1 MVGGETIKLGVCVA
15 FIPYPHHSAEQQLC
29 FGSFYSSE
37 KLVIGQ
43 ISRGHMGRNMFTYSW
58 FFNIGVEQK
67 SGHID
72 VRVSQRKGRY
82 FVNVDISSGL
92 YSYSRMSKRV
102 LNRRF
107 V

>member
-1 MVGGETIKLGVCVA
+1 
-15 FIPYPHHSAEQQLC
+15 
-29 FGSFYSSE
+29 
-37 KLVIGQ
+37 
-43 ISRGHMGRNMFTYSW
+43 MFTYSW
-58 FFNIGVEQK
+58 FFNIGVGRR

-82 FVNVDISSGL
+82 FVDVDILSGL